1 MKKKIYVVKRGEKT
15 GIYDDYKK
23 CEAQVKGFP
32 GAVFLSFDY
41 RSEFEKEDENKEGS
55 LRHAFMLAEKYMN
68 DINKGGLKIVYQG
81 ENQDY
86 MEEESWKK
94 EGFLPFGEEIPDDAG
109 SLQGEGENDD
119 IDDCLARLYGE
130 DIKDD
135 INDYLAEVYGKDIN
149 DYLAGM
155 YGNVTEYNI
164 RALFDNID
172 PYEDVDVDE
181 YLAGLVYA
189 EFKKWKQ

>member
-1 MKKKIYVVKRGEKT
+1 
-15 GIYDDYKK
+15 
-23 CEAQVKGFP
+23 
-32 GAVFLSFDY
+32 
-41 RSEFEKEDENKEGS
+41 
-55 LRHAFMLAEKYMN
+55 MLGEKYMS
-68 DINKGGLKIVYQG
+68 DINKGGFKIVYQG

-94 EGFLPFGEEIPDDAG
+94 DGFLPFGEEIPDDAG
-109 SLQGEGENDD
+109 NLQGEGGYETVN
-119 IDDCLARLYGE
+119 DCLARLYGE

-149 DYLAGM
+149 DYLAGK

-172 PYEDVDVDE
+172 PYEDVDVNE
-181 YLAGLVYA
+181 YLAGLAYA
-189 EFKKWKQ
+189 EFKEWKQREA

>member
-1 MKKKIYVVKRGEKT
+1 
-15 GIYDDYKK
+15 
-23 CEAQVKGFP
+23 
-32 GAVFLSFDY
+32 
-41 RSEFEKEDENKEGS
+41 
-55 LRHAFMLAEKYMN
+55 
-68 DINKGGLKIVYQG
+68 
-81 ENQDY
+81 

-94 EGFLPFGEEIPDDAG
+94 DGFLPFGEEIPDDAG
-109 SLQGEGENDD
+109 NLQDQGGYETVN
-119 IDDCLARLYGE
+119 DCLARLYGE